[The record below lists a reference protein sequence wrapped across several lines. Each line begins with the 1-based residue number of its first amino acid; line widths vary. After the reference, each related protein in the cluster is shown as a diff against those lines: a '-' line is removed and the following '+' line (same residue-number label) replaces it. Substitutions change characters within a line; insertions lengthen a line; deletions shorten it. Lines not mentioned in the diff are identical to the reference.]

1 MRVLLFEPHLSEKGH
16 SKEWCWNLYKLL
28 NIDIVSKV
36 IFLDFDNILK
46 TAYKEKTPLKVP
58 YEIVNISDSN
68 SPQITSRGLKRLKQ
82 QKIAREWYSNIIRKL
97 ESLHGDLMIITTQ
110 DVHLMY
116 QKLRLLKIKK
126 IYTSHT
132 ASFIPAFHKEKF
144 KKRNCMRKLNGMI
157 ISGIIKK
164 SIKND
169 KVLVLEESTRDHL
182 KKQGLKRVYS
192 IPYMNFSIGDITAE
206 IDTSQIKNNR
216 IIIPGMIYE
225 GKNHENILKIIE
237 NNKDR
242 FKGINIHIAGHP
254 RQGYGTRVAE
264 MAGKLSEYGV
274 TGNFKY
280 LTKEELKK
288 EILRS
293 KFVLIPYSKIRWD
306 QSSGILY
313 DAISN
318 NRPCIVPDILPFK
331 NYFRKYNIGL
341 TYKDDDTKSFI
352 ETLERAIEI
361 PINDFFDG
369 IRKFK
374 SDNTTE
380 KIREKLKKIILD

>member
-306 QSSGILY
+306 QTSGIMY

-318 NRPCIVPDILPFK
+318 NRPFIVPDILPFK

-341 TYKDDDTKSFI
+341 KYKDDDTESFI
-352 ETLERAIEI
+352 KTLERAIEI

-369 IRKFK
+369 IKEFK
-374 SDNTTE
+374 SNNTTE